1 MNSFGFNFDK
11 ALDSVIDGI
20 EHSVV
25 DRARA
30 AASDLLTEEYK
41 TPPAGAAVASAPAD
55 LSKLKDVAGFW
66 RLFDIQVLDA
76 SESVAYSRP
85 TPYCSSCFVE
95 VSVKKAGTTCSH
107 DLCPFQRRKA
117 EIQAQVEIIKR
128 GEGRCVRALL
138 YTESTVHQL

>member
-41 TPPAGAAVASAPAD
+41 TPPAGAAAASAPAD
-55 LSKLKDVAGFW
+55 MSKLKDVAGFW
-66 RLFDIQVLDA
+66 RLFDIQVLSA
-76 SESVAYSRP
+76 RE
-85 TPYCSSCFVE
+85 TI
-95 VSVKKAGTTCSH
+95 
-107 DLCPFQRRKA
+107 A
-117 EIQAQVEIIKR
+117 EF
-128 GEGRCVRALL
+128 
-138 YTESTVHQL
+138 ESTPC